1 MIDDEPVGL
10 TKEAYLAEK
19 RKLALVVR
27 SRPFTM
33 LAQLHLSEVPLVGAA
48 AFRTKKGEEA
58 ILINWDQFESAF
70 GESFTDCIPFEIE
83 HEAEELWLTRGKE
96 RVDPFGPDHYEAIRA
111 AMRKASFD
119 GKLNRYMEL
128 KRAQMKMFNA
138 MGDTHAMEELDFYS
152 QVAGQIE
159 RK

>member
-1 MIDDEPVGL
+1 MIDDEPGGL
-10 TKEAYLAEK
+10 MKEAYLAEK

-33 LAQLHLSEVPLVGAA
+33 LAKLHLSEIPLVGAA

-70 GESFTDCIPFEIE
+70 GQDFTDCVPFEIE

-96 RVDPFGPDHYEAIRA
+96 RVDSFGPDHYEAIRA
-111 AMRKASFD
+111 AMKKADSE
-119 GKLNRYMEL
+119 GKLDRYMEL
-128 KRAQMKMFNA
+128 KRAQMKMFDA
-138 MGDTHAMEELDFYS
+138 MGDTHAMKELGFYS
-152 QVAGQIE
+152 QVAEQLKE
-159 RK
+159 K